1 MVYAKW
7 GIVISRSW
15 ERSRSETYEK
25 LELLWSPIP
34 YISSHEVFKKYFKM
48 MQMQGMAAWWMNK
61 KMENRRVFYLQGYE
75 KFMRKLTPPSW
86 LSPDIFSISE
96 IPIGMLTNDDLWTL
110 WKSWYSDVVANG
122 RFNLSWIDNDL
133 KDDINFPN
141 HLLLTF

>member
-1 MVYAKW
+1 
-7 GIVISRSW
+7 
-15 ERSRSETYEK
+15 
-25 LELLWSPIP
+25 
-34 YISSHEVFKKYFKM
+34 M
-48 MQMQGMAAWWMNK
+48 MQMQGMAGGWTKRWKIDKYFIYRGMKNLW
-61 KMENRRVFYLQGYE
+61 ENWHPQ
-75 KFMRKLTPPSW
+75 LTLTW
-86 LSPDIFSISE
+86 HFSISE

>member
-25 LELLWSPIP
+25 LEMLWSPIP

-48 MQMQGMAAWWMNK
+48 MQMQGMAGEWTKRWK
-61 KMENRRVFYLQGYE
+61 IPSILFTGVWKIHE
-75 KFMRKLTPPSW
+75 KIDTPSW

-110 WKSWYSDVVANG
+110 WKSWYSDLVANG

>member
-15 ERSRSETYEK
+15 ERSRSETFEK

-48 MQMQGMAAWWMNK
+48 MQMQGMAGGWTKRWKIDEYFIYRGMKNLW
-61 KMENRRVFYLQGYE
+61 ENWHPQ
-75 KFMRKLTPPSW
+75 LTLTW
-86 LSPDIFSISE
+86 HFFISE
-96 IPIGMLTNDDLWTL
+96 IPIGMLTNDDLCTL

>member
-1 MVYAKW
+1 M
-7 GIVISRSW
+7 
-15 ERSRSETYEK
+15 
-25 LELLWSPIP
+25 LWSPIL
-34 YISSHEVFKKYFKM
+34 YISLHEVFEKYLKM
-48 MQMQGMAAWWMNK
+48 MQMQSMAVGWTKRWNID
-61 KMENRRVFYLQGYE
+61 EY
-75 KFMRKLTPPSW
+75 KFTGVWKIYAKIDTPSW

-141 HLLLTF
+141 HWLLTF